1 MSRIKRVDPGSLPP
15 PSGYSHG
22 MLAEG
27 RRLLFVAGQIGADS
41 TGAIVSPDIVKQM
54 EKALG
59 NVVAVVEAAGGTP
72 ESVTRL
78 TIYVTDVVV
87 YRAHLKAIGAA
98 YRRVMGK
105 HYPAMAV
112 IEVKGL
118 FDAGAKLEVEATA
131 VL

>member
-1 MSRIKRVDPGSLPP
+1 MSRIKPVNPESLPRP
-15 PSGYSHG
+15 VGYSHG

-27 RRLLFVAGQIGADS
+27 RRILHVAGQIGCDS
-41 TGAIVSPDIVKQM
+41 AGALVSSDIEKQM
-54 EKALG
+54 EKALS
-59 NVVAVVEAAGGTP
+59 NVMAVVETAGGTP
-72 ESVTRL
+72 ASVTRL
-78 TIYVTDVVV
+78 TIYVTDVLV
-87 YRAHLKAIGAA
+87 YRAHLKAIGEA

-118 FDAGAKLEVEATA
+118 FDAGAKVELEATA

>member
-1 MSRIKRVDPGSLPP
+1 MSRVKTINPDSLSP

-22 MLAEG
+22 MLADG
-27 RRLLFVAGQIGADS
+27 DRVLFVAGQIGSDS
-41 TGAIVSPDIVKQM
+41 RGALVSSDIVKQM
-54 EKALG
+54 ERALG
-59 NVVAVVEAAGGTP
+59 NVVAVVKEAGGSP
-72 ESVTRL
+72 ESITRL
-78 TIYVTDVVV
+78 TIYVTEILM
-87 YRAHLKAIGAA
+87 YRAHLKAIGEA

-118 FDAGAKLEVEATA
+118 FDPGAKIEMEATA

>member
-1 MSRIKRVDPGSLPP
+1 MSRIRPINPDALPS

-22 MLAEG
+22 MLG
-27 RRLLFVAGQIGADS
+27 KGDRVLFVAGQIGSDS
-41 TGAIVSPDIVKQM
+41 GGALVSSDIVKQM
-54 EKALG
+54 EKALA
-59 NVVAVVEAAGGTP
+59 NVVAVVKEAGGEP
-72 ESVTRL
+72 ESIARL
-78 TIYVTDVVV
+78 TIYVTDVLT
-87 YRAHLKAIGAA
+87 YRASLRSIGEA

-118 FDAGAKLEVEATA
+118 FDPGAKIELEATA